1 MSSHHHP
8 GTPVNTGTDVGTTAG
23 VPEVPGRG
31 ASRRMLASTFLGT
44 TIEWYDFLVY
54 GFLAPVAL
62 DVLFFPRLSP
72 AIGTVAVFGVFAVGF
87 VARPLGGIVF
97 GHLGDRV
104 GRKPIMI
111 WTMALAGAATTAMG
125 LLPTFDTIGVLAPVV
140 LVMLRFVQGF
150 ALGGESAAGPL
161 LAMESAPGHRR
172 GLFAAVVQS
181 GAAGGTVLGAGAVLV
196 IGLLPRDALLSWGW
210 RLPFLA
216 SALIFLVGLYMRVRV
231 AESPV
236 FTRSVA
242 ARGTERIPVLVVLS
256 AHKAAATR
264 VLFTAVAESSVF
276 YFTAIFGLS
285 YVTGTL
291 GLSPVLPLLGIV
303 IGNGIGVLTNPLFG
317 WLSDR
322 TGRRPL
328 LVLAYVL
335 GCAYVLVLF
344 FPLLRTADPALV
356 VLAMAI
362 PGAVLQ
368 PMSLAVTGS
377 FYPEQFTD
385 ARVRL
390 SGTALGRQLGTVLG
404 GGLLP
409 LVSAALVAATG
420 GLGAS
425 LAYFAVLCAG
435 GVVAV
440 LASRESAHEALG

>member
-1 MSSHHHP
+1 MSTYSENTAAGAAADPAP
-8 GTPVNTGTDVGTTAG
+8 GGGDAKG
-23 VPEVPGRG
+23 
-31 ASRRMLASTFLGT
+31 SRRMLASTFLGT

-62 DVLFFPRLSP
+62 DVLFFPQFSP
-72 AIGTVAVFGVFAVGF
+72 LVGTIAAFSVFAVGF
-87 VARPLGGIVF
+87 LARPLGGIVF

-125 LLPTFDTIGVLAPVV
+125 LLPTYATIGLLAPVV
-140 LVMLRFVQGF
+140 LVVLRFVQGL

-161 LAMESAPGHRR
+161 LATESAPGGRR
-172 GLFAAVVQS
+172 GLFAAIVQS
-181 GAAGGTVLGAGAVLV
+181 GAAGGTVLGATAVLLV
-196 IGLLPRDALLSWGW
+196 GLMPREDLLAWGW

-216 SALIFLVGLYMRVRV
+216 SAVIFFVGLYMRVRV
-231 AESPV
+231 AESPL
-236 FTRSVA
+236 FTRAVGA
-242 ARGTERIPVLVVLS
+242 AGAERMPLLVVLRS
-256 AHKAAATR
+256 HKAATAR
-264 VLFTAVAESSVF
+264 VLFAAVAESSVF

-291 GLSPVLPLLGIV
+291 GLSPALPLLGIV
-303 IGNGIGVLTNPLFG
+303 IGNGLGMLTNPLFG

-322 TGRRPL
+322 VGRRPL
-328 LVLAYVL
+328 LLLAYAL
-335 GCAYVLVLF
+335 GCLYVVAVF

-356 VLAMAI
+356 VLALAI

-377 FYPEQFTD
+377 FYPEQFDD

-390 SGTALGRQLGTVLG
+390 SGIALGRQIGTVLG

-409 LVSAALVAATG
+409 VVSAALVAATG
-420 GLGAS
+420 GLTAS
-425 LAYFAVLCAG
+425 LVYYAALCAAGFLAVL
-435 GVVAV
+435 
-440 LASRESAHEALG
+440 LSRESARTALT